1 MQNWEKELRSKRI
14 QEIQSVE
21 GSCEVNYYENRANS
35 EIRKSQAK
43 DIIIKAVV
51 NGTLPKEV
59 LLKL

>member
-1 MQNWEKELRSKRI
+1 MQNWEKELRVKRM

-21 GSCEVNYYENRANS
+21 GSCEVNYYENKANG

-43 DIIIKAVV
+43 ETIIKAVASGV
-51 NGTLPKEV
+51 LPKEV